1 MILVKTVI
9 IDIEMGIRKIL
20 SGSDI
25 FTLLTKTLFVPSV
38 NDAITIPVNA
48 EKPCT
53 KEPKIQK
60 YWFSFML
67 RNGKYKLAKLVKAKS
82 IKNLFG

>member
-1 MILVKTVI
+1 MLNKTVI
-9 IDIEMGIRKIL
+9 IDIEIGIRNTF
-20 SGSDI
+20 SGSAML
-25 FTLLTKTLFVPSV
+25 TLLTKILFVPNV
-38 NDAITIPVNA
+38 NDAITMPVNA